1 MATSSAQTR
10 KDRPEGGQKE
20 TDSALRGKILGM
32 GRAFG
37 GALIFSLPMLMTME
51 LWWFGFIMDRYR
63 MALLIVLALPVLVG
77 LAHRVGFEPTF
88 DWREDTRDAF
98 IALAVGLVSSAVI
111 LFAFNVINPSMPAD
125 EIIGKIAIQSV
136 PASIGALLGRSQFGG
151 SEEDDEQ
158 EGEDESEAAAFA
170 GYGGALF
177 MMGIGALFL
186 SLNVAPTEEM
196 VLISYMMTPWHAV
209 ALVAVSLL
217 IMHAF
222 VYAVA
227 FEGGLPGSDE
237 PWWADFIRFTVV
249 GYLICL
255 LISLYT
261 LWTLGRTEGLALM
274 PILMAAVVLAFPAA
288 IGAAAARLIL

>member
-1 MATSSAQTR
+1 MATSTR
-10 KDRPEGGQKE
+10 RSQENEAGGQKRR
-20 TDSALRGKILGM
+20 DRHSPLHDKILGI

-51 LWWFGFIMDRYR
+51 LWWFGFLMDRYR

-88 DWREDTRDAF
+88 DWREDVRDAF
-98 IALAVGLVSSAVI
+98 IALAIGIAASAVI
-111 LFAFNVINPSMPAD
+111 LVMFNVVHPSMTAD
-125 EIIGKIAIQSV
+125 EIVGKIAIQSV
-136 PASIGALLGRSQFGG
+136 PASIGALLGRSQFGSG
-151 SEEDDEQ
+151 EDDEQ
-158 EGEDESEAAAFA
+158 GEGESEAEAFE

-209 ALVAVSLL
+209 ALIALSLL
-217 IMHAF
+217 LMHAF

-237 PWWADFIRFTVV
+237 PWWADFMRFTVV
-249 GYLICL
+249 GYLLCV
-255 LISLYT
+255 LISVYT
-261 LWTLGRTEGLALM
+261 LWTLGRTDGLAMMPTLM
-274 PILMAAVVLAFPAA
+274 TTVVLAFPAS